1 MSATQA
7 RGGKILV
14 TPRSV
19 TRHGHP
25 ALKRLEQAGYE
36 VVLAPAGRQ
45 PDAEDLQRLLPG
57 CVGYLAGVEEIRATV
72 LESATALRVISRNG
86 VGVDNIDL
94 AAAAR
99 RGIVV
104 HKAVGSNA
112 RGVAELTFA
121 QLLALA
127 RWLPFGDRGIKAGGW
142 ERRQGIELIGRT
154 LGLLGCGHV
163 GRIVAKLALAF
174 EMKVIAYDVMPD
186 RSFAP
191 APDFRF
197 AAFDEVLAAADAL
210 SLHCPALPDGRPLL
224 GAVELARMKPG
235 ALLINTARADLVD
248 GAALVSALERGHL
261 AGVALDVFQHE
272 PPVGDLLVASDR
284 VVATPHIGGFTA
296 ESVDRAMEMA
306 VTNLLVELES
316 RNSRHGE

>member
-248 GAALVSALERGHL
+248 GAALASALERGHL

-296 ESVDRAMEMA
+296 ESVDRAMDMA

>member
-104 HKAVGSNA
+104 RKAVGSNA

-248 GAALVSALERGHL
+248 GAALASALERGHL

-284 VVATPHIGGFTA
+284 VIATPHIGGFTA
-296 ESVDRAMEMA
+296 ESVDRAMDMA